1 MQRDLPNWNVDGAFT
16 GLHLSLLIPP
26 TDKSPAARPLPTGWF
41 VLTARRHG
49 FRPHESS
56 RRIVALGALRSN
68 GSPARFP
75 ADRSRRWRAPAVPQT
90 TRAAVRDSCP
100 SAIQIRANSSHE

>member
-1 MQRDLPNWNVDGAFT
+1 MQRDLPNWDVDGAFT

-49 FRPHESS
+49 FRLHGSS
-56 RRIVALGALRSN
+56 RRIVAPNALRSS
-68 GSPARFP
+68 GSRARFP
-75 ADRSRRWRAPAVPQT
+75 ADRSRRWRALAVPQT
-90 TRAAVRDSCP
+90 TTAAPHGSRP
-100 SAIQIRANSSHE
+100 RAIQ